1 MQIVNAILRPIFD
14 GLLMPFKGLHPL
26 VGLTVVSLLTSVMM
40 LVMFKRTSN
49 QDKIA
54 AVKAKI
60 TAGLFEIRLFNDDL
74 RAIFRAQGEILRHN
88 LSYLG
93 LSLVPLLWMI
103 VPIVLIIAQLQFHYG
118 YRGLEPGEAAL
129 LTVELR
135 EDWPERLSGGGVA
148 GKPAVELNA
157 PDAFRI
163 DSPAVWLPSLDEIV
177 WRITPEKY
185 GDWEVGVKLGD
196 EEYSKVVRVSDEIVR
211 RSPSRLA
218 PALLDQVL
226 YPAEPSLPKHSPIRS
241 IAISYPETGSTAGL
255 PTWLWIFFLLSIVF
269 AFALKGRF
277 GVKI

>member
-1 MQIVNAILRPIFD
+1 MNALLRPAFD
-14 GLLMPFKGLHPL
+14 ALLLPFRGFHPL
-26 VGLTVVSLLTSVMM
+26 VGLAVVSFLTSVLM

-74 RAIFRAQGEILRHN
+74 GAIFRAQGEILRHN
-88 LSYLG
+88 LTYLG
-93 LSLVPLLWMI
+93 LSLVPLVWMI

-118 YRGLEPGEAAL
+118 YRGLEPGESAL

-135 EDWPERLSGGGVA
+135 EDWPERLSGDAKGTA
-148 GKPAVELNA
+148 GEPAVELVA

-163 DSPAVWLPSLDEIV
+163 DSPAVWLPSLDELV
-177 WRITPEKY
+177 WRITPQEY
-185 GDWEVGVKLGD
+185 GDWELGVKLGD
-196 EEYSKVVRVSDEIVR
+196 EEYSKTVRVSDEIVR

-218 PALLDQVL
+218 PAFIDQVL
-226 YPAEPSLPKHSPIRS
+226 YPAEPSLPKHSPIQ
-241 IAISYPETGSTAGL
+241 AILVSYPETGSAAGM
-255 PTWLWIFFLLSIVF
+255 PIWLWIFFLLSIVF